1 MKTATI
7 RMMTLALAATAI
19 FAFAGLAQARGMGG
33 GYGHGG
39 GHGYGQGYNAPA
51 LTADQQ
57 AKAQKIFATHTA
69 AVQPIQQQ
77 MIVKQAELQAQMIS
91 ATPDS
96 SKIEALSKE
105 IGALRGKMLSE
116 RANLNAQL
124 TKEGLPAGGGYG
136 MGQGMGRG
144 GMGRGGMGHGGM
156 GHGMGGGRWQ

>member
-7 RMMTLALAATAI
+7 RMMALALAATAI

-124 TKEGLPAGGGYG
+124 TKEGLPVGSGYG

-144 GMGRGGMGHGGM
+144 GMGQGMGRGGM